1 MVKGGWVVINL
12 PYLFKIFIAVEI
24 MTSPITLSSTSF
36 TIKDCESVI
45 LVPTI
50 AVTEPG
56 YIKALTIK
64 GTAHA
69 KHEFHAMA
77 QMAYFQ
83 FQDEELES
91 IETDTLLTVTSET
104 EHVKMSDGMVLYRT
118 LAGEFCVIFHAGE
131 KKKTLLEAAYRYC
144 TRWVRLDI

>member
-1 MVKGGWVVINL
+1 MIN
-12 PYLFKIFIAVEI
+12 
-24 MTSPITLSSTSF
+24 PITISSTSLN
-36 TIKDCESVI
+36 IEDCESVI
-45 LVPTI
+45 LVPAI

-56 YIKALTIK
+56 YIKALTVK

-91 IETDTLLTVTSET
+91 IETDIPLTVASEI
-104 EHVKMSDGMVLYRT
+104 ERVEMSDGMVLYRT

-131 KKKTLLEAAYRYC
+131 QKKTLLEAAYRYC

>member
-1 MVKGGWVVINL
+1 MQSTSLIYLKNILVVENMIN
-12 PYLFKIFIAVEI
+12 
-24 MTSPITLSSTSF
+24 PITISSTSF
-36 TIKDCESVI
+36 TIEDCESVI
-45 LVPTI
+45 LVPAI

-56 YIKALTIK
+56 YIKTLTIK

-91 IETDTLLTVTSET
+91 IETDTLLTVASET
-104 EHVKMSDGMVLYRT
+104 EHVEMGDGMVLYRT
-118 LAGEFCVIFHAGE
+118 LVGEFCVIFHTGE

>member
-1 MVKGGWVVINL
+1 
-12 PYLFKIFIAVEI
+12 
-24 MTSPITLSSTSF
+24 MTSPITISSTSL
-36 TIKDCESVI
+36 TIEDCESVI

-56 YIKALTIK
+56 YIKTLTVK

-91 IETDTLLTVTSET
+91 VETDTPLTVASET
-104 EHVKMSDGMVLYRT
+104 EKIEISDGMVLHRNLT
-118 LAGEFCVIFHAGE
+118 GEFSVIFHVGE
-131 KKKTLLEAAYRYC
+131 NRKKLLEAAYRYC